1 MIRITTKQLNK
12 DTYAKL
18 DYRNIFD
25 PLFEPNI
32 NYMFH
37 FKTFCVIFCWW
48 FFALYFLFLNG
59 SFYAVFSP
67 MYIFTFLVRVIKSF
81 SVWNWLC
88 GIRYMLL
95 KIDGVLIIILGSY
108 TILQLKCNLRYAKI
122 ISFIPSQFCISFDGY
137 ETGYWTSFHLILF
150 CNNTKYVNN

>member
-1 MIRITTKQLNK
+1 MNLN
-12 DTYAKL
+12 TNINL
-18 DYRNIFD
+18 DYRNMFD

-32 NYMFH
+32 NYIFY
-37 FKTFCVIFCWW
+37 FKTIFVP
-48 FFALYFLFLNG
+48 FFVLHFLLHVFLFLKG

-81 SVWNWLC
+81 SVQNWLC

-122 ISFIPSQFCISFDGY
+122 ISFIPSQFYISFDGY
-137 ETGYWTSFHLILF
+137 ETGYWTLFSLNLF